1 LLPFIFDTCL
11 RTLFE
16 SGKKY
21 KFELNSNTCAQVF
34 ESEIERLRFR
44 HMCVAKA
51 NDIIIN
57 SNEVQIVQ
65 VGKRKNATFKY

>member
-1 LLPFIFDTCL
+1 
-11 RTLFE
+11 
-16 SGKKY
+16 
-21 KFELNSNTCAQVF
+21 VF

-57 SNEVQIVQ
+57 SNEVQIVEA
-65 VGKRKNATFKY
+65 GKRKNATFKY